1 MKPRIMYIECKAGA
15 LSGGEA
21 RIGRVTFSK
30 TGQTIYYTGR
40 TFHKIPG
47 GGFKANY
54 YEEASRDEY
63 WISGPRK
70 DGKDRLYGERVPV
83 VIDEDVRDEYWTEIR
98 NLPDEKERK
107 TAQQGTTDNFEDCP
121 SRG

>member
-1 MKPRIMYIECKAGA
+1 MSDLKRSAKNMKPRIMYIECKAGA

-30 TGQTIYYTGR
+30 TGQTIYYNGR
-40 TFHKIPG
+40 TFHKILG

-54 YEEASRDEY
+54 YEEISRDEY

-70 DGKDRLYGERVPV
+70 DGKDRLYGERVAI

-98 NLPDEKERK
+98 KLPDEKERK
-107 TAQQGTTDNFEDCP
+107 TA
-121 SRG
+121 